1 MASSHLVIALTLFL
15 LLYVTSWLSIYVRR
29 RRTIRKHGCLS
40 PPSIQQR
47 DPIFGLDM
55 ILQLVWALKENRRNK
70 SIRQLFSKYGTT
82 FQSTSWLSSTK
93 IYTIEPKNLHAVFTA
108 DFSSWGVQPMR
119 LFAFEPF
126 VGKGIMGTDGPYW
139 EHSRALIKPTFTRAN
154 IADLHLAAY
163 DVHVQRL
170 LELIPNDGSTVDL
183 QPLFARLALDASTE
197 FLFGESVGSLSPT
210 TISKAARSFLD
221 AYNYGQ
227 MIVGRRLQLPKWN
240 IFTWD
245 RRFWDSC
252 RVAHEFVD
260 AYITKGVRSCNNR
273 KDHGPQIQAGPQP
286 YVLAHE
292 LIKESGESPKVIR
305 NQLLNVFLP
314 AHEAAGVALTNIFF
328 NLARHPEV
336 YAKLRQAILSAELQ
350 DGTRWTFERLK
361 SLKYLQYVINETF
374 RLNPAIGTNT
384 RMALRDT
391 VLPTG
396 GGSPKG
402 HGKSAVFVRK
412 GSVVTFSFY
421 ALHRRPD
428 LFGEDAHLFRPER
441 WATLRPAPWSY
452 VTFGGG
458 PRVCPGQQLALT
470 EVGYTTVKILKAFES
485 IQNRDPVEEFVEVYK
500 ITTDSKNGARVALTP
515 VQERKKGRLA

>member
-1 MASSHLVIALTLFL
+1 MISSTL
-15 LLYVTSWLSIYVRR
+15 LLIAVVLCLLFYVISFLSQQVRPC
-29 RRTIRKHGCLS
+29 RTIKKHGCLP
-40 PPSIQQR
+40 PPSIRQR
-47 DPIFGLDM
+47 DPIFGLDTL
-55 ILQLVWALKENRRNK
+55 LQLVRALQENRRNK
-70 SIRQLFSKYGTT
+70 SIRQLFSTYGHT
-82 FQSTSWLSSTK
+82 FQSTSWLSSTR
-93 IYTIEPKNLHAVFTA
+93 IYTIEPKNLQAVFTA

-126 VGKGIMGTDGPYW
+126 VGKGIMGTDGSFW
-139 EHSRALIKPTFTRAN
+139 EHSRSLIKPTFTKAN

-163 DVHVQRL
+163 EVHVQHL
-170 LELIPNDGSTVDL
+170 LGLIPKNGATVDL

-197 FLFGESVGSLSPT
+197 FLFGESVGSLSPRT
-210 TISKAARSFLD
+210 VSKDAQSFLD

-227 MIVGRRLQLPKWN
+227 MVVGRRLQMPKWN
-240 IFTWD
+240 ILTRD
-245 RRFWDSC
+245 KRFWGSC
-252 RVAHEFVD
+252 RIAHEFVD
-260 AYITKGVRSCNNR
+260 AYIAKGVRLCNNDKQNDGVQTR
-273 KDHGPQIQAGPQP
+273 AGPQP

-292 LIKESGESPKVIR
+292 LIKESGESPEGIR

-336 YAKLRQAILSAELQ
+336 YAKLRQAILSAEVR

-361 SLKYLQYVINETF
+361 SLRYLQYVISETF

-396 GGSPKG
+396 GGSPDG
-402 HGKSAVFVRK
+402 YGKSPVFVRK
-412 GSVVTFSFY
+412 GSVITFSFY
-421 ALHRRPD
+421 ALHRRTD
-428 LFGEDAHLFRPER
+428 LFGEDANLFRPER
-441 WATLRPAPWSY
+441 WASLRPAHWSY

-470 EVGYTTVKILKAFES
+470 EVGYTIVKMLKAFER
-485 IQNRDPVEEFVEVYK
+485 IENRDPVEEFVEVYK
-500 ITTDSKNGARVALTP
+500 ITTDSKNGTKVALIP
-515 VQERKKGRLA
+515 SQEQQE